1 MVMKRKMSLLLK
13 ASGEAVEILPAG
25 PKWTLKEMQEKVGG
39 YIELVGRTNMAPG
52 NLMFVNEDGLSL
64 RLPENRRA
72 GLMAGC
78 RIVGD
83 ALIVSQEEVE

>member
-1 MVMKRKMSLLLK
+1 MVMKRKESLWIK
-13 ASGEAVEILPAG
+13 SSGEVQEIFPAG

-39 YIELVGRTNMAPG
+39 FIELVGRTNMAPG

-64 RLPENRRA
+64 GLPENRRA
-72 GLMAGC
+72 GLMAGI

-83 ALIVSQEEVE
+83 VLIVNSSEVE